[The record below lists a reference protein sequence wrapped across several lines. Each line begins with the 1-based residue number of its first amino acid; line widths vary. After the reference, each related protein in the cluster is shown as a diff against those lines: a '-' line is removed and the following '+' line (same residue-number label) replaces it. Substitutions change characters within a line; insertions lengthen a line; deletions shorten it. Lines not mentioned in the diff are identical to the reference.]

1 MARRKTIK
9 TRKAY
14 AISLDDNDYYED
26 NLEGELLLFDNYEQ
40 IAEYAKTNDINFE
53 RISVREFEVE
63 ELPFD
68 LSDVPEVEF

>member
-14 AISLDDNDYYED
+14 AISLDDNDYYEV
-26 NLEGELLLFDNYEQ
+26 NLEDELLLFDNYEQ
-40 IAEYAKTNDINFE
+40 IAEYAKANDINFE

-68 LSDVPEVEF
+68 LSNVPEIEF